1 MNNVDIISLI
11 FSGLY
16 SLKASNT
23 FVKEYSNF
31 CHRILVMQ
39 INIIFLHPCS
49 EMGAG
54 IWCDRSLGSW
64 SSLSEVC
71 FFKIII
77 FEIFEKYFVLFHIW
91 WWHLCRRCFLKYL
104 EQIFQLAL
112 ISVEGTV
119 DAFNDTDGIWWLSCK
134 YFNASF
140 LLTFGWRI
148 WMMALERGRLCSAN
162 VSWWS
167 FSICFC
173 FANWWILFL
182 MLTFYYF

>member
-1 MNNVDIISLI
+1 M
-11 FSGLY
+11 
-16 SLKASNT
+16 
-23 FVKEYSNF
+23 
-31 CHRILVMQ
+31 
-39 INIIFLHPCS
+39 
-49 EMGAG
+49 
-54 IWCDRSLGSW
+54 
-64 SSLSEVC
+64 
-71 FFKIII
+71 
-77 FEIFEKYFVLFHIW
+77 
-91 WWHLCRRCFLKYL
+91 

-173 FANWWILFL
+173 FANWWILL
-182 MLTFYYF
+182 MMLTFYYFRMWCHLGSGVVWGQQTSLQFCWWADDHPCQMLFRRFCHPNEAINGAGNLMKMQT